1 MATYALLAL
10 LNPRQQFMVDK
21 MATMAIRESSDMDAS
36 TDDDMELRQE
46 NMEDALDLGKRT
58 ITSRNNVDK

>member
-1 MATYALLAL
+1 
-10 LNPRQQFMVDK
+10 

>member
-1 MATYALLAL
+1 
-10 LNPRQQFMVDK
+10 

-36 TDDDMELRQE
+36 TEDDMELRQE

-58 ITSRNNVDK
+58 IESKNKIDK